1 MIDPGTVGAW
11 IGILVALGG
20 AIAGTVK
27 FFFWV
32 FDEWQRR
39 RKSDGFVVPTA
50 TMQLTELPDG
60 NCWWHMGKKG
70 DEPVMQ
76 VVGKMLVTNI
86 STVPI
91 RIPRVELRYG
101 FLGRKR
107 VAGMVMVSRQLH
119 ENMYSMY
126 DIEPHE
132 TRNLSFDFW
141 VYPPVASPAEA
152 FIPRQIIFFDQFGNS
167 HSVKRLVF
175 RSDAPKR
182 DAAPKEPEEFLYAI
196 TDPIE
201 QQVASVLKAEIRRY
215 QVCGRSVGGLGSVH
229 IVYRGQA
236 MRGVGGDSWTPDSPA
251 NQLIIQDPEA
261 ASLSSD
267 NLDALIR
274 VYELQNSE
282 EAREKFVKA
291 LLDRLEAGKGYL
303 SVSYF
308 IVCVLW
314 KVGFLSQALAKAK
327 RDLPISETKSF
338 GLSNVLM
345 LFNGLL
351 RYRHNDFTS
360 SMLDEI
366 ERFTHGLDEH
376 TFLIPEKIAT
386 IRAMRLGRQ
395 QK

>member
-1 MIDPGTVGAW
+1 MIDPVTLGAW
-11 IGILVALGG
+11 IGVLIALGG

-27 FFFWV
+27 FLFWV
-32 FDEWQRR
+32 FDEWQK
-39 RKSDGFVVPTA
+39 RKKSEGFVVPTA
-50 TMQLTELPDG
+50 TLHLSELPEG

-76 VVGKMLVTNI
+76 VVGRMLVTNI
-86 STVPI
+86 ATVPV

-107 VAGMVMVSRQLH
+107 VAGMVMVSRQLR
-119 ENMYSMY
+119 ENMYGMY

-141 VYPPVASPAEA
+141 VYPPVASPGET
-152 FIPRQIIFFDQFGNS
+152 FIPRQVRLFDQFGNF
-167 HSVKRLVF
+167 HSVKCLVF
-175 RSDAPKR
+175 RSDAPKK
-182 DAAPKEPEEFLYAI
+182 DSAPKEPEEHLYAI

-215 QVCGRSVGGLGSVH
+215 QVCGRLAGGLGSVH
-229 IVYRGQA
+229 ILYRGKA
-236 MRGVGGDSWTPDSPA
+236 MRGVGSDSWKPDSPA
-251 NQLIIQDPEA
+251 DQLIVQDPEA
-261 ASLSSD
+261 ASLNSD

-274 VYELQNSE
+274 VYESYE
-282 EAREKFVKA
+282 SDDERERFVKA

-314 KVGFLSQALAKAK
+314 KAGFLSRALEKAK
-327 RDLPISETKSF
+327 HDLPGGETKVF

-351 RYRHNDFTS
+351 RYQHNDFTS

-366 ERFTHGLDEH
+366 ERFAHGLNEH
-376 TFLIPEKIAT
+376 TFLIPEKIAA
-386 IRAMRLGRQ
+386 IRAMRLGQ
-395 QK
+395 

>member
-1 MIDPGTVGAW
+1 MIDPVTLAAW
-11 IGILVALGG
+11 IGVVVALGG

-27 FFFWV
+27 FLFWV
-32 FDEWQRR
+32 FDEWQK
-39 RKSDGFVVPTA
+39 RKKSEGFVVPTA
-50 TMQLTELPDG
+50 TLQLTELPEG

-76 VVGKMLVTNI
+76 VVGRMLVTNI
-86 STVPI
+86 AAVPV

-101 FLGRKR
+101 FFGRKR
-107 VAGMVMVSRQLH
+107 VAGMVMVSRQLN
-119 ENMYSMY
+119 ENMYGMY
-126 DIEPHE
+126 DIAPHE

-152 FIPRQIIFFDQFGNS
+152 FTPRQVRFFDQFGNC
-167 HSVKRLVF
+167 HSVKRLAF
-175 RSDAPKR
+175 GSDAPQK
-182 DAAPKEPEEFLYAI
+182 DTAPKEPEEYLYAI

-201 QQVASVLKAEIRRY
+201 QQVASALKAEIRRY
-215 QVCGRSVGGLGSVH
+215 QVCGRSAGGLGSVH
-229 IVYRGQA
+229 IIYRGQG

-251 NQLIIQDPEA
+251 NQLISQDPEA

-274 VYELQNSE
+274 VYESYATDGERQ
-282 EAREKFVKA
+282 KFVNA
-291 LLDRLEAGKGYL
+291 LLARLEAGKGYL

-314 KVGFLSQALAKAK
+314 KIGFLSQALEKAE
-327 RDLPISETKSF
+327 RDLPAGETKVF

-351 RYRHNDFTS
+351 RYRHSDFTN

-366 ERFTHGLDEH
+366 ERFVHGLGEH
-376 TFLIPEKIAT
+376 TFLIPEKIAA
-386 IRAMRLGRQ
+386 IRAMRLGR
-395 QK
+395 

>member
-1 MIDPGTVGAW
+1 MIDPVTIGAW
-11 IGILVALGG
+11 IGVLVALGG

-27 FFFWV
+27 FLFWV
-32 FDEWQRR
+32 FDEWQK
-39 RKSDGFVVPTA
+39 RKNSEGFVVPTV
-50 TMQLTELPDG
+50 TLQLSELPEG
-60 NCWWHMGKKG
+60 NCWWHMGQKG

-76 VVGKMLVTNI
+76 VVGRMLVTNI
-86 STVPI
+86 ATVQV

-107 VAGMVMVSRQLH
+107 TAGMVMVSRQLH
-119 ENMYSMY
+119 ENMYGMY
-126 DIEPHE
+126 DIEPYE

-152 FIPRQIIFFDQFGNS
+152 FSPRQVRFFDQFGNC

-175 RSDAPKR
+175 RSDAPKQNPT
-182 DAAPKEPEEFLYAI
+182 PKEPEEHLYAI
-196 TDPIE
+196 TDSIE

-215 QVCGRSVGGLGSVH
+215 QVCGRRVGGLGSVH
-229 IVYRGQA
+229 IVYRGKA
-236 MRGVGGDSWTPDSPA
+236 MRGVGSDSWTPDSPA
-251 NQLIIQDPEA
+251 NQLIAQDPDA
-261 ASLSSD
+261 ASLRSD
-267 NLDALIR
+267 NLEALIR
-274 VYELQNSE
+274 VYQSYEFDDE
-282 EAREKFVKA
+282 RERFVKA

-314 KVGFLSQALAKAK
+314 KIGFLSQALEKAK
-327 RDLPISETKSF
+327 RDLPVGEIKGF

-360 SMLDEI
+360 PMLDEI
-366 ERFTHGLDEH
+366 ERFAHGLGEH
-376 TFLIPEKIAT
+376 TFLIPEKTAA
-386 IRAMRLGRQ
+386 IRAMRL
-395 QK
+395 

>member
-1 MIDPGTVGAW
+1 VIDPVTLAAW
-11 IGILVALGG
+11 IGVVVALGG

-27 FFFWV
+27 FLFWV
-32 FDEWQRR
+32 FDEWQK
-39 RKSDGFVVPTA
+39 RKKSEGFVVPTA
-50 TMQLTELPDG
+50 TLQLTELPEG

-76 VVGKMLVTNI
+76 VVGRMLVTNI
-86 STVPI
+86 AAVPV

-101 FLGRKR
+101 FFGRKR
-107 VAGMVMVSRQLH
+107 VAGMVMVSRQLN
-119 ENMYSMY
+119 ENMYGMY
-126 DIEPHE
+126 DIAPHE

-152 FIPRQIIFFDQFGNS
+152 FTPRQVRFFDQFGNC
-167 HSVKRLVF
+167 HSVKRLAF
-175 RSDAPKR
+175 GSDAPQK
-182 DAAPKEPEEFLYAI
+182 DTAPKEPEEYLYAI

-201 QQVASVLKAEIRRY
+201 QQVASALKAEIRRY
-215 QVCGRSVGGLGSVH
+215 QVCGRSAGGLGSVH
-229 IVYRGQA
+229 IIYRGQG

-251 NQLIIQDPEA
+251 NQLISQDPEA

-274 VYELQNSE
+274 VYESYATDGERQ
-282 EAREKFVKA
+282 KFVNA
-291 LLDRLEAGKGYL
+291 LLARLEAGKGYL

-314 KVGFLSQALAKAK
+314 KIGFLSQALEKAE
-327 RDLPISETKSF
+327 RDLPAGETKVF

-351 RYRHNDFTS
+351 RYRHSDFTN

-366 ERFTHGLDEH
+366 ERFVHGLGEH
-376 TFLIPEKIAT
+376 TFLIPEKIAA
-386 IRAMRLGRQ
+386 IRAMRLGR
-395 QK
+395 